1 MGVENG
7 VGDTRSGKQ
16 ESGIGVEGAPGEQE
30 VGPLQEERPREE
42 LLLEEFP
49 LVLGPGTVG
58 PGRGYFVTLTLA
70 NPGSIPCEVSF
81 ELPGDPDVGDCPWV
95 QQLPSAQR
103 QRTLSL
109 LARKIYSVAP
119 QRLVLG
125 PGEQKAI
132 AISYAH
138 VEEGVHELTVLVK
151 VKAGRCFFLHL
162 IGSTLAEGE
171 PALIAPVEQ
180 RLLPVALGEA
190 VPPRQYLKLS
200 NPGNVPVRYRLG
212 GGRLVWDEGD
222 TGEDV
227 GEAGQAEGQAQSLGQ
242 ILRVLKPTGVLAPGA
257 ETALTV

>member
-1 MGVENG
+1 M
-7 VGDTRSGKQ
+7 GDTRSGKQ

-200 NPGNVPVRYRLG
+200 NPGSVPVRYRLG

-222 TGEDV
+222 PGEDV

-242 ILRVLKPTGVLAPGA
+242 ILRVLKQTGVLAPGA